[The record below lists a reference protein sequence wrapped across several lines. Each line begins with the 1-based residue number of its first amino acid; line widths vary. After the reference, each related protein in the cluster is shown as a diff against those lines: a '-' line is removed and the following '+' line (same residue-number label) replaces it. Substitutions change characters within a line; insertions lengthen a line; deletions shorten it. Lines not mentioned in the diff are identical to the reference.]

1 MADLQDRSRLAW
13 RCRRGTKELDL
24 LLLGWLGRH
33 FDSATAA
40 QRARFA
46 ALLELPDPDLA
57 RYLLAARQPLEA
69 DLAADLRADPGA
81 AEPSLVPEI

>member
-33 FDSATAA
+33 FESATDW
-40 QRARFA
+40 QRAQFS
-46 ALLELPDPDLA
+46 ALLELPDPELA
-57 RYLLAARQPLEA
+57 RYLLAAQHPLTA
-69 DLAADLRADPGA
+69 DLPADPGA